1 MFIAGGTYVA
11 PSFVLVYWFYF
22 CCCRCCCCW
31 LPPMPVRERGR
42 AKLKPDYIWLCQ
54 FLKQFFLLFVQFLFC
69 FLASWFAFAFA
80 LRVCVCVCFPLLWRM
95 RGLLNLIK
103 FLWLIW
109 HFWVCPL
116 PLPSSLAGCDR
127 QLHVLIHLEI
137 QIQIPLVLK
146 NARYF
151 QFDFIESSSSSSAS
165 SSSPFSS
172 SGSKAVAERVGRG
185 DLVH

>member
-22 CCCRCCCCW
+22 CCCRRCCW

-69 FLASWFAFAFA
+69 FLSSCSAFAFA
-80 LRVCVCVCFPLLWRM
+80 LRVCVCFPLLWRM

-109 HFWVCPL
+109 HFWGCPL

-151 QFDFIESSSSSSAS
+151 QFDFIESSSSPSSFSCSSFAS
-165 SSSPFSS
+165 E
-172 SGSKAVAERVGRG
+172 AVAERWGVGG
-185 DLVH
+185 LVH